1 MKTNKE
7 YVKSQS
13 VQIIFVSLILIWMVL
28 LTAFT
33 IWSWNQHIWQARVD
47 NETIFQ
53 LVKENANQQVKID
66 ELSK

>member
-47 NETIFQ
+47 NEAIFQ
-53 LVKENANQQVKID
+53 LVTENANQQVKID